1 MKKKALDGFLA
12 AVSALESALANL
24 PSEFGKPYYRILEE
38 IPGRCLQPLYASYDE
53 FVAGVLQTGE
63 KRARCRSGCS
73 ACCRHYVT
81 SVEPFEIL
89 AIHFRI
95 RNLEQYQDLLFAFH
109 GRVARFKQILSKEVD
124 NDEAEDRALHRYFL
138 RGAPCPFLDKD
149 EKCGIYANRPMAC
162 RMFFSASAPRFCA
175 GKGIVSPWNKNF
187 QVELPDEAEE
197 ALARCAGLLEG
208 LELPEGLFAG
218 LLEANALFGRYEM

>member
-1 MKKKALDGFLA
+1 MKKTATNSFLA
-12 AVSALESALANL
+12 AAADLESALANL
-24 PSEFGKPYYRILEE
+24 PSETGKPFYGMLEV
-38 IPGRCLQPLYASYDE
+38 ISRRCLPPLYAAYDDY
-53 FVAGVLQTGE
+53 VAGVLQTGE
-63 KRARCRSGCS
+63 KQAQCRSGCS

-81 SVEPFEIL
+81 SVEPIEIL
-89 AIHFRI
+89 AIHFHI
-95 RNLEQYQDLLFAFH
+95 HSLDQYPDLLFALH
-109 GRVARFKQILSKEVD
+109 GRVAKFKQILVKEIAD
-124 NDEAEDRALHRYFL
+124 NEAEDRALHRYFL
-138 RGAPCPFLDKD
+138 RGVPCPFLDKD
-149 EKCGIYANRPMAC
+149 EKCGIYASRPMAC

-218 LLEANALFGRYEM
+218 LLEANALFGRYEV